1 MYFGPKEKNTYK
13 TNFKFS
19 YVSVLDSLQLQSLL
33 QPRVSLPAIDING
46 RRVWLFYN
54 AIGAVAQCPYNW
66 GVGSAF
72 HLMKIHISVVEAG
85 KFPLSGGDSS
95 TR

>member
-1 MYFGPKEKNTYK
+1 MPLVDAILLGAKKMSGIGSGVTKYMYFGPKEKNTYK

-54 AIGAVAQCPYNW
+54 AIGAVA
-66 GVGSAF
+66 
-72 HLMKIHISVVEAG
+72 
-85 KFPLSGGDSS
+85 
-95 TR
+95 